1 MFNQFKQLWGKE
13 QKEDKKNLVVH
24 EVKPNRD
31 NKGTD
36 EKKNKK
42 KT

>member
-1 MFNQFKQLWGKE
+1 MFNQFEWLLGKE

-42 KT
+42 

>member
-24 EVKPNRD
+24 EVKPNHD
-31 NKGTD
+31 NKETD

-42 KT
+42 

>member
-1 MFNQFKQLWGKE
+1 MFNKLKQLWGKE
-13 QKEDKKNLVVH
+13 EKEDKKNLVVH

-31 NKGTD
+31 NKGAD

-42 KT
+42 

>member
-1 MFNQFKQLWGKE
+1 MMFNKLKQLWGKE

-42 KT
+42 